1 MRERVISKRI
11 DDFSRSARNLT
22 LETKRRFFFAYKID
36 MNENVYFI
44 MNWPL
49 QLLNVAAVIE
59 HPSMRNLTFGL

>member
-36 MNENVYFI
+36 MNENVCIFYYELAF
-44 MNWPL
+44 
-49 QLLNVAAVIE
+49 A
-59 HPSMRNLTFGL
+59 TFKCSSGH